1 MLSYTDF
8 YKEVVGFAPYSYQIE
23 VERLLSEGKNV
34 ILSVPTGAGKTL
46 ASIMPYLYFRYVGN
60 QDFPQKMI
68 YSLPLRAL
76 TNSIYS
82 DVKDILEHLADK
94 DKQFASIASIQTGE
108 YSEDPYFEREMV
120 FSTIDQ
126 TLSNF
131 LSFPLAL
138 SHSLAN
144 INAGAIIGSY
154 MIFDEFHLLDTK
166 LSMSTTIGLLQML
179 KSINRFCMMTA
190 TLSETFMSFLRQH
203 LVNTEIVTL
212 KDFPEDVHKIQ
223 SLIPAKGKKM
233 KKCVHVLNHV
243 LDSREI
249 LNSHHDKTL
258 VICNRVEKAQKIYHE
273 LEALKQSTT
282 ELLCLHSRYFDSD
295 RKKKEEKVKRYFG
308 KHNDKHDVILISTQV
323 IEAGMD
329 ISCDTMFTELSP
341 INSILQRA
349 GRCARFAYE
358 YGDIFIADVAAS
370 DAENGNAFKNAYLPY
385 DAELCIATKQELQH
399 VDTLDDRISKQLVDR
414 VLSSFERKNAGIII
428 GKLFNKD
435 RIANAWADSDKIHY
449 SETIRDIESVDVILY
464 DIDSNL
470 YQRVVP
476 FNYESIS
483 IYKWS
488 LIKWVKQ
495 IIKSHEEDDWV
506 IAKASLNVDSGFD
519 IDWGEGDEMTLER
532 LDIAEAEY
540 YNDVIFLNNKYF
552 DYDDRGLFVS
562 DEGNRFVSPDKEI
575 TDKESADI
583 TYTRDSYKQHVSA
596 LLNCYK
602 IDIRPR
608 LKYVASKIESL
619 YKGLNF
625 DQIIECMIAFHDFG
639 KLNDSWQRIM
649 LAYEREKLS
658 EPKYFDILAHT
669 DYNPKTDQDMA
680 KRYKLSQ
687 KPPHAGIGAKVAYD
701 VVYSITDD
709 ETIASCVSSAILRHH
724 SPDTES
730 SAAFC
735 INEEAMTLQKEIL
748 KELDLQ
754 CNFPSSGN
762 RDNLDDIIPRK
773 NKNKEWILY
782 FVLVRILRL
791 CDQKATANIQN
802 YLRYE

>member
-1 MLSYTDF
+1 MLSYTEF
-8 YKEVVGFAPYSYQIE
+8 YKEVVGFAPYSYQLE
-23 VERLLSEGKNV
+23 VERLLSKGKNV

-46 ASIMPYLYFRYVGN
+46 ASIMPYLYFRYVEN

-108 YSEDPYFEREMV
+108 YSEDPCFEREMV

-166 LSMSTTIGLLQML
+166 LSMSTTIGMLKIL
-179 KSINRFCMMTA
+179 KSINRFCIMTA
-190 TLSETFMSFLRQH
+190 TLSETFMSFLRQY
-203 LVNTEIVTL
+203 LKNTEIVTL
-212 KDFPEDVHKIQ
+212 KDFPEDAYKIQ
-223 SLIPAKGKKM
+223 SLKPAKGKKI
-233 KKCVHVLNHV
+233 KKSVHVLNHV

-249 LNSHHDKTL
+249 LNAHHDKTL
-258 VICNRVEKAQKIYHE
+258 VICNRVEMAQKIYHE

-308 KHNDKHDVILISTQV
+308 KHSNKHDVILISTQV

-341 INSILQRA
+341 VNSILQRA

-358 YGDIFIADVAAS
+358 YGDIYIADVAVS
-370 DAENGNAFKNAYLPY
+370 DVENEKAFKNAYLPY
-385 DAELCIATKQELQH
+385 NAELCIATKQELQN
-399 VDTLDDRISKQLVDR
+399 VETLDERISKQLVDR
-414 VLSSFERKNAGIII
+414 VLSSIEQENAGIII

-435 RIANAWADSDKIHY
+435 RIANAWADSDKKHY

-464 DIDSNL
+464 DIDSNQ
-470 YQRVVP
+470 YQRIIP
-476 FNYESIS
+476 YKYESIS
-483 IYKWS
+483 LYKWS

-495 IIKSHEEDDWV
+495 IIKSHDGDDWV

-519 IDWGEGDEMTLER
+519 VDWGEGNEMTLKR
-532 LDIAEAEY
+532 LDIAEAKY

-552 DYDDRGLFVS
+552 DYDDRGLFMS
-562 DEGNRFVSPDKEI
+562 DEGNRYVSPDKDI
-575 TDKESADI
+575 TDKKTADI
-583 TYTRDSYKQHVSA
+583 TYTRDTYKQHVSA

-625 DQIIECMIAFHDFG
+625 DQIVECMIAFHDFG
-639 KLNDSWQRIM
+639 KLNNSWQKIM

-658 EPKYFDILAHT
+658 NPKYFDLLAHT
-669 DYNPKTDQDMA
+669 DYDPKTDQDMA
-680 KRYKLSQ
+680 KRYNLSQ

-701 VVYSITDD
+701 VVYDLTKD
-709 ETIASCVSSAILRHH
+709 EIIALCVSSAILRHH
-724 SPDTES
+724 SPDTDTS
-730 SAAFC
+730 VAFS

-748 KELDLQ
+748 KELDLE
-754 CNFPSSGN
+754 CNFPSSGA
-762 RDNLDDIIPRK
+762 RDNLDEIIPRG

-782 FVLVRILRL
+782 LVLVRILRL
-791 CDQKATANIQN
+791 CDQKATANRQN
-802 YLRYE
+802 YLRHE